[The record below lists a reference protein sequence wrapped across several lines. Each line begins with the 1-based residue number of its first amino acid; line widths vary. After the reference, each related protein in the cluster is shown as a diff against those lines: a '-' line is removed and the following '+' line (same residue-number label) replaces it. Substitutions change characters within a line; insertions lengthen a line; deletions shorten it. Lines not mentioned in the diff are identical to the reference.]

1 MTNETANE
9 SAAAVL
15 AEVTRGDV
23 VESVHRGAVVV
34 IDVEGNLVASAGNVD
49 QLTYFRSAAKP
60 FQAIP
65 VVESGAAEAF
75 GFTERELALSCSSHD
90 STPDHQRGVARMLEK
105 IGLHEEDLRCG
116 ISPIAD
122 EQEQARSVLG
132 LVWPSQLQCEC
143 SGEHAGML
151 AACQQLG
158 YPLDTYVERDH
169 PLQRRILEVVATV
182 LGMDEGELILGT
194 DGCSIP
200 TFAAPIRRFAF
211 AYATLAC
218 PQQSPLK
225 NDAGLVEAIDRMREA
240 MVAYPVMIGNEG
252 VLDTEIM
259 QATGGRIVAKL
270 GAEGLLCLAAPERGW
285 GIVITSDDGMPR
297 GLGPAAIAT
306 LEQLELADDRALCPL
321 REEFAGA
328 VPSFK
333 GEPVGAVRPAL
344 QLQFA

>member
-1 MTNETANE
+1 MTDDADREE
-9 SAAAVL
+9 AAVL
-15 AEVTRGDV
+15 AKVTRGDV
-23 VESVHRGAVVV
+23 VESVHRGIVVV
-34 IDVEGNLVASAGNVD
+34 VDTGGTVVASAGNVD
-49 QLTYFRSAAKP
+49 QLAYFRSAAKP

-65 VVESGAAEAF
+65 VVESGAAEEF

-90 STPDHQRGVARMLEK
+90 STPEHQRGVARMLEK
-105 IGLHEEDLRCG
+105 IGVHEDDLRCG

-122 EQEQARSVLG
+122 EQEQARSILG

-143 SGEHAGML
+143 SGEHAGLL
-151 AACQQLG
+151 AACKQLG

-169 PLQRRILEVVATV
+169 PLQRRILEIVATV
-182 LGMDEGELILGT
+182 LGMDEDELILGT

-200 TFAAPIRRFAF
+200 TFAAPLRRFAF

-218 PQQSPLK
+218 PQQSPLQ

-240 MVAYPVMIGNEG
+240 MAAYPVMIGNEG

-259 QATGGRIVAKL
+259 QATEGRIVAKL
-270 GAEGLLCLAAPERGW
+270 GAEGLLCLAVPERGW
-285 GIVITSDDGMPR
+285 GIAIASDDGMPR
-297 GLGPAAIAT
+297 GLGPAAISV
-306 LEQLELADDRALCPL
+306 LEQLELAEDRALCPL
-321 REEFAGA
+321 REQFAGA

-344 QLQFA
+344 KLQFA